1 MICFMLYKTYHIG
14 ISMEYG
20 LSRIILIDS
29 YLPGRLY
36 IIDLNGHTNVMGEND
51 MGKTTLIKLAV
62 LFYGESPVK
71 LGIKRN
77 DALKLDGFAEHYL
90 PRSGSYVIF
99 EYLSAGEP
107 RMLVFSSLPD
117 TKEQYRRTFVKSGF
131 KREDFWATDSE
142 LPLKA
147 ELWLKET
154 PLKYKVEHCPSGDAQ
169 TRKLLEGRDPHFS
182 MVPAR
187 FNLTRMRSLMT
198 SMFSRNAGHTEL
210 TKIIEEWARSDLG
223 GEFSRQLETISVP
236 RIELEAWVASYHSYR
251 AIERAKER
259 FSSLNNLITT
269 HDASLEQAKGLFALS
284 KLKKDVLTRQLEDE
298 VVAFKLQRDQL
309 QRSKDNQ
316 NCSLLEL
323 RKDKEECNI
332 SYQKLASEQSSFDQ
346 TLKAFKEKV
355 PANFSEIMANNAGV
369 VARIAQIEAEVCEIT
384 AGQNQANEWKVI
396 QLNEAKQLLIAKQ
409 QAIKESVQFA
419 ESEKHKSI
427 NEHHKQL
434 ELQMKLHHAQ
444 LEGDKSTMTKRLTA
458 QAETV
463 SLLKG
468 RLISPSLSQ
477 EEMQKQKELKAEVD
491 TLESARELAGLE
503 REEANKVASLA
514 KHEYETE
521 YSKTTTIIQQL
532 KVKEDEL
539 DELLEIL
546 NAQDGSFLSFLKR
559 EVPCWQETHG
569 RSLKLEVL
577 RAKGLSPKLN
587 ASADPYSIF
596 GIEIDVAA
604 LPEHYLDLGDDNKLR
619 EKVLALEEEI
629 AALSQEL
636 NKLNNYCMRLTKK
649 IGESERR
656 VSLAK
661 SDYDKKNKLYARFKD
676 DLFAED
682 VRLSE
687 LLRTHQKRLQN
698 QLASEESGYQE
709 LWTQLNAIEQQLQA
723 LLDEAFATKLEFERN
738 AEITFQQSK
747 SILAEN
753 ELVANVGY
761 QQREAQIH
769 EQYHHQ
775 LKEDGIDGGYVA
787 ELAAEQAKLKKKDVI
802 CKQAESAREVLLKY
816 QAETYDPRYQ
826 RLVEELTVAA
836 EKLQSVAESVG
847 LCEAEV
853 LQLTAETNSLEDNFE
868 RSKSLL
874 KRSLVLIEDNVLIY
888 SDFDVLTSPVLKE
901 NYNVEQICLHFKELR
916 SQLRTSIDHVR
927 SLNTELL
934 PLFRSPGTGA
944 FRYLTSDPGNS
955 DDPLQIAKR
964 LHRYL
969 DGGFYQVDYTSFIQS
984 TQNFDR
990 VTLYVDYLRQFK
1002 TKIHRYNRGLN
1013 DHMERAVAFNGIDHL
1028 EVDITFQ
1035 YSDRNDW
1042 ALVNDIAEQYLIWK
1056 STKNLGRLDSSQVE
1070 LPQQGLVDAIDLY
1083 LSTPNSDNMSVHELY
1098 KHIDFAVKII
1108 DNGKEKVAR
1117 SFLDILSSKGGA
1129 SSHGTSYLILITI
1142 FIGILNMMRN
1152 GRAVHFT
1159 WALDELAD
1167 ISPNNIT
1174 QLLKLLE
1181 DNCINLISACTVAS
1195 ESVYLSFNK
1204 TYTIE
1209 YDRDT
1214 GEKIIADED
1223 VLDPI
1228 GALLSG
1234 ISTGAGQNMEEE
1246 EHA

>member
-1 MICFMLYKTYHIG
+1 
-14 ISMEYG
+14 MEYG

-99 EYLSAGEP
+99 EYLSASEP
-107 RMLVFSSLPD
+107 RMLVLSSLPD
-117 TKEQYRRTFVKSGF
+117 TKEHYRRTFVKSGF
-131 KREDFWATDSE
+131 KREDFWTTDSE
-142 LPLKA
+142 SPLKA
-147 ELWLKET
+147 EHWLKEA
-154 PLKYKVEHCPSGDAQ
+154 PLKYKVEQCPSGDAQ

-182 MVPAR
+182 MVPTR
-187 FNLTRMRSLMT
+187 LNLTRMKSLMT

-236 RIELEAWVASYHSYR
+236 RAELEAWVANYRNYR

-259 FSSLNNLITT
+259 FSILGNLITT
-269 HDASLEQAKGLFALS
+269 HDGSLEQATGLFALS
-284 KLKKDVLTRQLEDE
+284 KLKKDVLTTQLEDE
-298 VVAFKLQRDQL
+298 AVEFKLKRDQL
-309 QRSKDNQ
+309 QSVIDTQ
-316 NCSLLEL
+316 NDSLLQL
-323 RKDKEECNI
+323 RKDYKECSN
-332 SYQKLASEQSSFDQ
+332 SNLKLTSEQSSLDQ
-346 TLKAFKEKV
+346 TLQALKEKV
-355 PANFSEIMANNAGV
+355 PANFSELIASNTGIL
-369 VARIAQIEAEVCEIT
+369 ARIAQIEAEIRDIT
-384 AGQNQANEWKVI
+384 AGQKQVNEWKVT
-396 QLNEAKQLLIAKQ
+396 QLNEAEQLLIMKL
-409 QAIKESVQFA
+409 QAIKESIQFA

-427 NEHHKQL
+427 NEHNKQL
-434 ELQMKLHHAQ
+434 DQQLKLRQVQ
-444 LEGDKSTMTKRLTA
+444 LETDKSIMTKRLTT
-458 QAETV
+458 QTETV

-491 TLESARELAGLE
+491 ALENARELASIE
-503 REEANKVASLA
+503 REEANKATVLA
-514 KHEYETE
+514 KREYDAE
-521 YSKTTTIIQQL
+521 YSKVTIVTRRL
-532 KVKEDEL
+532 KDKEDEL
-539 DELLEIL
+539 EELMEIL
-546 NAQDGSFLSFLKR
+546 NAQDGSLLSFLKQQ
-559 EVPCWQETHG
+559 VPGWQETHG
-569 RSLKLEVL
+569 RSLKPEVL

-587 ASADPYSIF
+587 VSADPHSIF

-619 EKVLALEEEI
+619 EQMIALEEEV
-629 AALSQEL
+629 AALNKEQE
-636 NKLNNYCMRLTKK
+636 KLNNNCIRLTKK
-649 IGESERR
+649 IGEAERR
-656 VSLAK
+656 ASLAN
-661 SDYDKKNKLYARFKD
+661 SDYYKKNKLYAQFKT
-676 DLFAED
+676 DLSTED
-682 VRLSE
+682 ARLSE
-687 LLRTHQKRLQN
+687 LFRTHQKRLESE
-698 QLASEESGYQE
+698 LAIEESGYH
-709 LWTQLNAIEQQLQA
+709 A
-723 LLDEAFATKLEFERN
+723 LLTQVDTVERQLKALQEEAFATKLEFERT
-738 AEITFQQSK
+738 AEITFQHTKNSLTEK
-747 SILAEN
+747 ELFANAEHH
-753 ELVANVGY
+753 
-761 QQREAQIH
+761 QRVTQIN
-769 EQYHHQ
+769 EQYHRQ
-775 LKEDGIDGGYVA
+775 LKEEGIDGGYVA
-787 ELAAEQAKLKKKDVI
+787 ALTAEQAKLKRLDTS
-802 CKQAESAREVLLKY
+802 CKQIESAREVLLKY
-816 QAETYDPRYQ
+816 QVETYAPRYP
-826 RLVEELTVAA
+826 RLVEELTATT
-836 EKLQSVAESVG
+836 EKLQSIVESAR
-847 LCEAEV
+847 LCEAK
-853 LQLTAETNSLEDNFE
+853 LSQLNAEIRSLEDNFE
-868 RSKSLL
+868 RSKSRH
-874 KRSLVLIEDNVLIY
+874 KRSLAQIEDSVLIFTH
-888 SDFDVLTSPVLKE
+888 FDALSPPILKE
-901 NYNVEQICLHFKELR
+901 KYSIEQICQHFKELR
-916 SQLRTSIDHVR
+916 GQLCTSVDHVR

-934 PLFRSPGTGA
+934 PLFKSPGTGA
-944 FRYLTSDPGNS
+944 FNYLTSDPGNS
-955 DDPLQIAKR
+955 DDALQIAKR

-1002 TKIHRYNRGLN
+1002 TKINRYNRGLN

-1056 STKNLGRLDSSQVE
+1056 STKNVGRLDSSQVE
-1070 LPQQGLVDAIDLY
+1070 LPQQGLVDAIVLY
-1083 LSTPNSDNMSVHELY
+1083 LSTPNSDNMSVNELY

-1129 SSHGTSYLILITI
+1129 SSNGTSYLILITI

-1214 GEKIIADED
+1214 GEKIIADEN

-1228 GALLSG
+1228 EALLSD
-1234 ISTGAGQNMEEE
+1234 ISTCTEQNTEEA
-1246 EHA
+1246 HA